1 MPFQASGAVVDGRRL
16 LLAKEFTQFD
26 ETCSHIPLVHCSS
39 LSLGKVLP
47 HLSVCSGFHRLSR
60 FNNIRIRLLQNCAC
74 LESETCRFRNVTW
87 AARENFVAPVLREL
101 FTSLPSVPPSHQC
114 ATFFLPAV
122 SPLSYPLTFN
132 YSLTTFSGLSGSTT
146 PSFKERLYASHIIFI
161 LPALITCQ
169 LSHPHHPPNR
179 LRSFSVDY
187 KEEENG
193 KCTTFMLAAT
203 DIYISI
209 SLSTTYARF
218 PRIRSPMCNRIVTV
232 TYLNQKNCT

>member
-1 MPFQASGAVVDGRRL
+1 MRPVVISHWFIARPSHSAKCSPTSQSAADSTDSPGSTTSESDFYRTALVWNRRP
-16 LLAKEFTQFD
+16 A
-26 ETCSHIPLVHCSS
+26 
-39 LSLGKVLP
+39 
-47 HLSVCSGFHRLSR
+47 GFAMLRR
-60 FNNIRIRLLQNCAC
+60 
-74 LESETCRFRNVTW
+74 

-232 TYLNQKNCT
+232 TYLNQKNYT